1 MRQREKSDRTDW
13 PRVQLSF
20 IGHSM
25 GGFVVT
31 NAIRTLSDVFAVPV
45 DALNSYGAGSP
56 PELRPQPPENL
67 IDGKTFELKALRAG
81 VPGHSGRDIVVNARQ
96 FSGLGAVT
104 L

>member
-67 IDGKTFELKALRAG
+67 IGKTFELKRFVL
-81 VPGHSGRDIVVNARQ
+81 
-96 FSGLGAVT
+96 
-104 L
+104 